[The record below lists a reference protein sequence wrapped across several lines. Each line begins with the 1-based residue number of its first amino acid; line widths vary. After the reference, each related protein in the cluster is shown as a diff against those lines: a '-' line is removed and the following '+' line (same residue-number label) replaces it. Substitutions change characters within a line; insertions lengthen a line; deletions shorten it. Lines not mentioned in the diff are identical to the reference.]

1 MNFNFTAPSSGNRRW
16 NRNKTNFSCS
26 SQRASELGID
36 NYNGGKCGSMNEEIF
51 GKYGSIKEGILGQQ
65 PQKRCNLR
73 IRRCKGFFDLEG
85 ETFSIEVCIAG
96 ILREPWDFVAQDVNV
111 GHPRSMFVYLN
122 SEVIEMLRINFALDP
137 RLVVKEKAQFA
148 SFGHYV
154 ARNSTVKRKPWASV
168 FFCFPKKCSR
178 HRDTQTKFWWATTPM
193 GSPFRMA
200 TTVACLS
207 SWFEATFTK
216 HRVGTQNG
224 KGHHSRHFQTGVFKN
239 PDPDLDEEEWEQT
252 PDELSNRWTWL
263 VKNVSL
269 RNT

>member
-1 MNFNFTAPSSGNRRW
+1 
-16 NRNKTNFSCS
+16 
-26 SQRASELGID
+26 
-36 NYNGGKCGSMNEEIF
+36 
-51 GKYGSIKEGILGQQ
+51 
-65 PQKRCNLR
+65 
-73 IRRCKGFFDLEG
+73 
-85 ETFSIEVCIAG
+85 
-96 ILREPWDFVAQDVNV
+96 
-111 GHPRSMFVYLN
+111 
-122 SEVIEMLRINFALDP
+122 
-137 RLVVKEKAQFA
+137 
-148 SFGHYV
+148 
-154 ARNSTVKRKPWASV
+154 
-168 FFCFPKKCSR
+168 
-178 HRDTQTKFWWATTPM
+178 M

-200 TTVACLS
+200 TTVTCLS